1 MASNKGNKNAYKN
14 GEATQFTSE
23 NQPKNNGR
31 KPKSFRMFNDMM
43 KNKGF
48 EPLTKE
54 QLIEF
59 YSFIFAADENT
70 ISVVAEDAEQ
80 PLALRLMIAEMT
92 NDYSRS
98 RAMTDFRD
106 YMFGKA
112 MQQIKQDI
120 AIKEQPLFPE

>member
-43 KNKGF
+43 KAKGF

>member
-1 MASNKGNKNAYKN
+1 MAGGYGKITGKDGNTFSK
-14 GEATQFTSE
+14 E
-23 NQPKNNGR
+23 NQPENRGR
-31 KPKSFRMFNDMM
+31 KPKSFKMFNDMM
-43 KNKGF
+43 KEKGF

-59 YSFIFAADENT
+59 YSFIFTADEKT
-70 ISVVAEDAEQ
+70 IAEVAEDIEQ
-80 PLALRLMIAEMT
+80 PLALRLMIAELT

-120 AIKEQPLFPE
+120 AITEQPLFPD